1 VSCNLTREEQC
12 LELFY
17 VPVGLSLSLLLFLSF
32 LITVEPRFNEVPG
45 DRPNLFVKS
54 RVRYIEN
61 LDITNFR
68 GNDQNVRYIEVD
80 FTFGLPDY
88 VRYIEEFV
96 ISRFVISRPSL
107 IRGSL
112 NRGSTVAVFSSLHSA
127 FIIHAVCC
135 LGYNKLQ
142 DAYLISFGSKHL
154 LTEPAIWRYGIK
166 YDVLRRR

>member
-1 VSCNLTREEQC
+1 MSCNLTREEQC
-12 LELFY
+12 LELFLCSCR
-17 VPVGLSLSLLLFLSF
+17 VVFVASSVSFF
-32 LITVEPRFNEVPG
+32 LITVEPGFNEVPG

-154 LTEPAIWRYGIK
+154 LTEPAIWRYGMK

>member
-12 LELFY
+12 LELFLCSCR
-17 VPVGLSLSLLLFLSF
+17 VVFVASSVSFF
-32 LITVEPRFNEVPG
+32 LITVEPGFNEVPG

-154 LTEPAIWRYGIK
+154 LTEPAIWRYGMK